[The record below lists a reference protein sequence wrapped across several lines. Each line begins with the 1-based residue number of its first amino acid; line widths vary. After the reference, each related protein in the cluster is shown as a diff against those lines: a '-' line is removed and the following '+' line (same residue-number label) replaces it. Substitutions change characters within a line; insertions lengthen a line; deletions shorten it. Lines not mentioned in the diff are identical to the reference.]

1 MYIRYLTAGESHGKA
16 LVTIIEGIPNGL
28 RLDVG
33 LIDRELKKRMK
44 GYGRGKRMLI
54 ENDKAEILSG
64 TRKGKT
70 LGSPIAILIKNKDF
84 KIEAL
89 PSVASPRPGHADLAG
104 SLKFGE
110 TDVRNILERASARET
125 ASRVAA
131 GAIARILLGNFGIEF
146 LSHVV
151 AIGGVKAEGEKL
163 SFTGIKGALEKSPVR
178 CASRRVSRLMCREI
192 DKAKVA
198 GDTLGGVFEVIA
210 RGVPVGL
217 GSYTQWDKRLDAA
230 LAGAIMSIP
239 GIKGVEVGEGFCA
252 ACEPGSRVHDEI
264 LFNEKLKKFRRKTNN
279 AGGIEG
285 GISNGENIVLR
296 AAMKPIATLSKP
308 LASVNIK
315 SKKTTKAAVER
326 ADVCVVPSAG
336 VIAEAV
342 SAIEIARA
350 FTEKFGGDSLAEM
363 ERNYEGYIKQL
374 RKI

>member
-1 MYIRYLTAGESHGKA
+1 MHIRYLTAGESHGKA
-16 LVTIIEGIPNGL
+16 LVSIIEGIPNGL
-28 RLDVG
+28 RLDTG

-70 LGSPIAILIKNKDF
+70 LGSPIAILIKNKDYR
-84 KIEAL
+84 IEAL
-89 PSVASPRPGHADLAG
+89 SAITSPRPGHADLAG
-104 SLKFGE
+104 VLKFEE
-110 TDVRNILERASARET
+110 TDIRNILERASARET
-125 ASRVAA
+125 ASRVAT
-131 GAIARILLGNFGIEF
+131 GAIARILLGNFGIEI
-146 LSHVV
+146 LSHVT

-163 SFTGIKGALEKSPVR
+163 SFKGIKGTLEKSPVR
-178 CASRRVSRLMCREI
+178 CRDLRASRLMCREI
-192 DKAKVA
+192 DKAKA
-198 GDTLGGVFEVIA
+198 RGDTLGGVFEVVA
-210 RGVPVGL
+210 CGVPVGL

-230 LAGAIMSIP
+230 LARAVMSIP
-239 GIKGVEVGEGFCA
+239 GVKGVEVGSGFCA

-264 LFNEKLKKFRRKTNN
+264 LFNGKLKKFSRRTNN

-342 SAIEIARA
+342 LAIEIACA
-350 FTEKFGGDSLAEM
+350 FTEKFGGDSLPEM
-363 ERNYEGYIKQL
+363 KRNYEGYIKRL
-374 RKI
+374 RKR